1 MIKYTKLRA
10 LAKAAAN
17 SDGLLLNMLTVYE
30 RAEEGWPPTRLDL
43 SSARVLDLLTRYP
56 TLFAEAWVQP
66 ATLAS
71 PFARHGFECG
81 PGWFQI
87 IDRLAAKL
95 VLDPNLR
102 VGQMKEEVGLL
113 TVCFEASE
121 LARPEI
127 EAFTDAALVEAR
139 EESRV
144 ACGLCGERGS
154 LAKRD
159 RGYSVRCEPCD
170 NLDDIAHDCG
180 VIADYV
186 SAMDFAAFETST
198 DKSNAVLYH
207 LMRIGEAA
215 SQQTHESRQR
225 HPSIDWARLELLCD
239 EEVQTH
245 MQLKEA
251 WRLAHSEIHALAAA
265 LR

>member
-10 LAKAAAN
+10 LAKAAS
-17 SDGLLLNMLTVYE
+17 SDGLLLDMLTVYE

-43 SSARVLDLLTRYP
+43 SSARVLDLLTRYL

-121 LARPEI
+121 LARRPSGQGSSFGPRRQCSNMS
-127 EAFTDAALVEAR
+127 ARPRSSGRPKVYLSATARPTALAT
-139 EESRV
+139 
-144 ACGLCGERGS
+144 
-154 LAKRD
+154 
-159 RGYSVRCEPCD
+159 
-170 NLDDIAHDCG
+170 IA
-180 VIADYV
+180 
-186 SAMDFAAFETST
+186 T
-198 DKSNAVLYH
+198 N
-207 LMRIGEAA
+207 
-215 SQQTHESRQR
+215 QR
-225 HPSIDWARLELLCD
+225 HGLYAVVGALEEEPNAGLEDGSKD
-239 EEVQTH
+239 E
-245 MQLKEA
+245 
-251 WRLAHSEIHALAAA
+251 
-265 LR
+265 